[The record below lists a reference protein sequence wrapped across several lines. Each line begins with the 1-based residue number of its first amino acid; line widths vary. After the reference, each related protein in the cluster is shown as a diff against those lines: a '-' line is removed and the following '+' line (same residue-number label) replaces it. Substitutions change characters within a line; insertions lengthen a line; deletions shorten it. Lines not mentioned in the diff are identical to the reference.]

1 MVRHPDPSAV
11 RSLLDLFDRHVAEL
25 QAAAHGADFDAG
37 YYTKHRLRFRKILEM
52 LPLFERCDTAL
63 ELGAT
68 AYFQVALR
76 EALGCR
82 TTIGTIFSSNV
93 AEKRYV
99 RSFSIGDRRSENLIL
114 SVDLESDVLS
124 LPDGSVDFIMCSEVI
139 EHLDID
145 PMFMMAEIN
154 RLLRPGGY
162 LLLTTPNAC
171 SARNFWKIAHGYRP
185 HFFMQYEKSR
195 SPYRHNIEY
204 DRHAVALLAQCA
216 GLTVAGLQTHDVFE
230 APVPESLQFLERNG
244 LPLVDRGDCIF
255 LLATKTGPVTD
266 RWPDTLYV

>member
-1 MVRHPDPSAV
+1 MLRHPDPSAV
-11 RSLLDLFDRHVAEL
+11 QSLLDLFDRHVAEL
-25 QAAAHGADFDAG
+25 EAAAHGGDFDAG
-37 YYTKHRLRFRKILEM
+37 YYTKHRLRFRRILEM
-52 LPLFERCDTAL
+52 LPLFGPCDTVL
-63 ELGAT
+63 EYGAT

-82 TTIGTIFSSNV
+82 TTIGTIFSGDV
-93 AEKRYV
+93 GEKRYE
-99 RSFSIGDRRSENLIL
+99 RSFSIGELATTNLIL
-114 SVDLESDVLS
+114 NVDLESDT
-124 LPDGSVDFIMCSEVI
+124 LPLADGSVDFVLCSEVV

-145 PMFMMAEIN
+145 PMFMMVEIN
-154 RLLRPGGY
+154 RVLRPGGY

-216 GLTVAGLQTHDVFE
+216 GLSVTSLRTHDVFE
-230 APVPESLQFLERNG
+230 APVPESLHFLERNG
-244 LPLVDRGDCIF
+244 LPVVDRGDCIF
-255 LLATKTGPVTD
+255 LLAQKTGPVTD